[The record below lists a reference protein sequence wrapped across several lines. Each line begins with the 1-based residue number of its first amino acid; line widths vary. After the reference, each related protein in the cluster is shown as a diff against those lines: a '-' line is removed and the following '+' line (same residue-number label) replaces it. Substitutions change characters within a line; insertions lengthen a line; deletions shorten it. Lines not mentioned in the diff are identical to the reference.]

1 LMLAQI
7 HSRARWWIIASIPMI
22 LLLLNIGDSVIAFA
36 VVAAYLITGLF
47 LWREPLP
54 YALFS
59 AFVLALLLSWGRNYM
74 PLTDFFLDHVP
85 GYNKFRA
92 VTIVLVIVSLAAPL
106 LGILYLD
113 QLLRSEKW
121 TDQMQ
126 RRSLITIG
134 IAAGLLL
141 VVAITPGT
149 FFDFISENEREAFA
163 AQAEGSPEAEAQIV
177 SFVGSLKAV
186 REGIFTSDV

>member
-1 LMLAQI
+1 
-7 HSRARWWIIASIPMI
+7 
-22 LLLLNIGDSVIAFA
+22 
-36 VVAAYLITGLF
+36 
-47 LWREPLP
+47 
-54 YALFS
+54 
-59 AFVLALLLSWGRNYM
+59 
-74 PLTDFFLDHVP
+74 
-85 GYNKFRA
+85 
-92 VTIVLVIVSLAAPL
+92 
-106 LGILYLD
+106 
-113 QLLRSEKW
+113 LRSEKW
-121 TDQMQ
+121 TDRMQ

-186 REGIFTSDV
+186 REGIFTSDVWRSLGFIVAAALLIVLFGRRTIGASVLIGGLGVLILADLWAVDKRYMHNE